1 MKSNS
6 KEIDMLHG
14 PLLKKI
20 LVFALP
26 LALSSMMQ
34 QLFNSIDVAVV
45 GHFASR
51 EALAAVG
58 SNGPVINLLINLFIG
73 VSMGATVVISNH
85 IGQRDDNSTKKAIST
100 AAFVAVASGIF
111 LMFLR
116 SEERRVGKEC
126 RSRWSP
132 YH

>member
-51 EALAAVG
+51 RSPPWAA
-58 SNGPVINLLINLFIG
+58 
-73 VSMGATVVISNH
+73 TD
-85 IGQRDDNSTKKAIST
+85 R
-100 AAFVAVASGIF
+100 
-111 LMFLR
+111 
-116 SEERRVGKEC
+116 
-126 RSRWSP
+126 
-132 YH
+132 

>member
-1 MKSNS
+1 MKGNS

-73 VSMGATVVISNH
+73 VSMGATVEYPTISDRETTAE
-85 IGQRDDNSTKKAIST
+85 QRGLSARQHS
-100 AAFVAVASGIF
+100 
-111 LMFLR
+111 
-116 SEERRVGKEC
+116 
-126 RSRWSP
+126 WP
-132 YH
+132 